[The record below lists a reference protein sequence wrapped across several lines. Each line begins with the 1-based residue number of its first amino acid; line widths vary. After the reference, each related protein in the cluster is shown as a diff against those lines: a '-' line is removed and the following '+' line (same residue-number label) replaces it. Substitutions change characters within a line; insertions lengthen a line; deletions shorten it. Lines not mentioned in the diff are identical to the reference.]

1 MFVLIDG
8 RHGLKESDHET
19 MRALDAA
26 AVSYAVVLTKGDE
39 VKVAD
44 RDARI
49 AATLEALS
57 KHVAAY
63 PEVFLTSARAGEG
76 IAELRAHIAR
86 LLAERGG
93 ARAGGFSRVSGR
105 RPLRRLARTRS
116 RSRLQT
122 LPERR

>member
-1 MFVLIDG
+1 
-8 RHGLKESDHET
+8 
-19 MRALDAA
+19 MRWTPPP
-26 AVSYAVVLTKGDE
+26 SPTRSVLTKGDE
-39 VKVAD
+39 VKAAD

-93 ARAGGFSRVSGR
+93 GA
-105 RPLRRLARTRS
+105 P
-116 RSRLQT
+116 
-122 LPERR
+122 